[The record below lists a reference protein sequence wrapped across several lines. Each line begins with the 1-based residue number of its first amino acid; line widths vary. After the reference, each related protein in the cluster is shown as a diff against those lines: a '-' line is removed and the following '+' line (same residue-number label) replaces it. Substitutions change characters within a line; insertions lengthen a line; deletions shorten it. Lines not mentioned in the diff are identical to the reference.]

1 MKKLNNKGFTVVELT
16 LSFLFV
22 FTLAFS
28 MYELLFNYR
37 TKQNEEA
44 IKAQLIDYSNQVV
57 LAIQN
62 DISERTLKNIEYC
75 TAAGAVIDKCLILNF
90 NDSTSKQ
97 LSVEKRNV
105 EYDGDLYPIN
115 YINYGGI
122 YYESDDAI
130 LLDFRPNYMLYN
142 TYEKDNL
149 EDDNVNVYKISIPIY
164 HNDLDGNYGVEVIAV
179 GYDYVEPI
187 IREPESPIIPPEGGG
202 GEPETPVVPEPETP
216 PETPEPKPETPKE
229 DKVET
234 GVACERTGDS
244 ICLFTT
250 GIYTAENFSSEFA
263 NNTFDFDVTVW
274 FIQSKIQ
281 WNCYTGSNQGFKWF
295 GSDLYGG
302 YRCWQG
308 SQCYDILK
316 SKQSSNSKIKSCSDI
331 LPY

>member
-44 IKAQLIDYSNQVV
+44 IKAELVDYSNQVV

-62 DISERTLKNIEYC
+62 DISERTLKNIDYC
-75 TAAGAVIDKCLILNF
+75 MAGGSVIDKCLLLNF
-90 NDSTSKQ
+90 NDSTTKQ
-97 LSVEKRNV
+97 LSVEKRDY
-105 EYDGDLYPIN
+105 EYDGELYKIS

-122 YYESDDAI
+122 YYESPDAL
-130 LLDFRPNYMLYN
+130 LLDYRPNYMLYN
-142 TYEKDNL
+142 TYEADNL

-164 HNDLDGNYGVEVIAV
+164 HNDLEGNYGVEIVAV
-179 GYDYVEPI
+179 GYDYD
-187 IREPESPIIPPEGGG
+187 EPEVLEPEAPETPPEGGG
-202 GEPETPVVPEPETP
+202 EEPEEPVTPPITPEPEQ
-216 PETPEPKPETPKE
+216 PKE
-229 DKVET
+229 DKVES
-234 GVACERTGDS
+234 GAACEKGGNS

-250 GIYTAENFSSEFA
+250 GIYTAENFSKDYA

-274 FIQSKIQ
+274 FIQSKIK
-281 WNCYTGSNQGFKWF
+281 WNCYTGNNQGFKWF

-302 YRCWQG
+302 YRCWEG
-308 SQCYDILK
+308 SQCYDILM
-316 SKQSSNSKIKSCSDI
+316 SKKGTNSKIKSCSDI
-331 LPY
+331 LAF